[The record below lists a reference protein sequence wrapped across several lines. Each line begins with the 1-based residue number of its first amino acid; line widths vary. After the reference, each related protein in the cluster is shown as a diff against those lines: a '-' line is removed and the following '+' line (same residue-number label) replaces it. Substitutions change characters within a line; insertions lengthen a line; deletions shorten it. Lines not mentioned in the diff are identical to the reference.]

1 MNNLTNTIYFT
12 IAIAFFLFIIV
23 RRKLIVA
30 NPNVKNLTSEEANK
44 LINENKEV
52 LILDV
57 RTKGEY
63 SNGHI
68 PGATLIPSSEI
79 ASRVGEL
86 EKYVNKPILVYCAS
100 GGRSPGAVTDTG

>member
-1 MNNLTNTIYFT
+1 MT
-12 IAIAFFLFIIV
+12 
-23 RRKLIVA
+23 
-30 NPNVKNLTSEEANK
+30 NPNVKNITAEEANK

-57 RTKGEY
+57 RTKGEFA
-63 SNGHI
+63 NGHI

-79 ASRVGEL
+79 ASRVNEL

-100 GGRSPGAVTDTG
+100 GGRSPGAVQTLVKNNFAEIYHLSRGISSWNYATKR